1 MAYGASLINFDNFH
15 DTEAIKN
22 KALMNAAN
30 GGPNSGFE
38 IDGMDFFKNP
48 QLANEFPELKDDID
62 LIVSTESFVTRLVDF
77 RHRVIANKGM
87 SRGMAYELLELVPS
101 LESHTSPMHFT
112 QELSSIGCEMSL
124 EAIDIKLWAIIAAAV
139 AFVAALIYKFID
151 WLGFAGGGAS
161 SSGDAKADLDKV
173 KEGIKESDKKLE
185 KQEKAITETARIVRE
200 GKNEYVEVK
209 IPDHQNLKAVEE
221 SDLPE
226 PLKREII
233 RTSHDIGSSV
243 RKDLEERE
251 HYVKVKLSDILADL
265 EGGAAI
271 YDYLRRPNK
280 WARIIYQDHSKALD
294 LVTTAF
300 EAFESGASIV
310 LGNIEIMEDIIDDLE
325 AIDAATDKMGKI
337 APGARISSKL
347 DVMDMVLLNKGEFK
361 VGGHAYPTM
370 GHWAVAVKEAVND
383 PSEYR
388 PFFTDLEDLLVS
400 HEDAIRRLR
409 KVRFVNILA
418 FIDALQKAEP
428 TLRKFDRIAKS
439 EQGRERVGLD
449 DPNSPRSLRAKAL
462 MRVATQMARN
472 FNSLM
477 TVYGIISKIYE
488 EASKHGTMIIEKLRT
503 NAKKIIAFYNKH
515 GEYPPPTLVM
525 MQEKLERQ
533 LEEQRQAE
541 IQARMLPASAIV
553 SIKDVGRVHV
563 SAVDHE
569 GNEYGGQDMSFEGAQ
584 EALRLLTDSNQ
595 KPTE

>member
-1 MAYGASLINFDNFH
+1 
-15 DTEAIKN
+15 
-22 KALMNAAN
+22 
-30 GGPNSGFE
+30 
-38 IDGMDFFKNP
+38 
-48 QLANEFPELKDDID
+48 
-62 LIVSTESFVTRLVDF
+62 
-77 RHRVIANKGM
+77 
-87 SRGMAYELLELVPS
+87 
-101 LESHTSPMHFT
+101 
-112 QELSSIGCEMSL
+112 
-124 EAIDIKLWAIIAAAV
+124 
-139 AFVAALIYKFID
+139 
-151 WLGFAGGGAS
+151 
-161 SSGDAKADLDKV
+161 
-173 KEGIKESDKKLE
+173 
-185 KQEKAITETARIVRE
+185 
-200 GKNEYVEVK
+200 
-209 IPDHQNLKAVEE
+209 
-221 SDLPE
+221 
-226 PLKREII
+226 
-233 RTSHDIGSSV
+233 
-243 RKDLEERE
+243 
-251 HYVKVKLSDILADL
+251 
-265 EGGAAI
+265 
-271 YDYLRRPNK
+271 
-280 WARIIYQDHSKALD
+280 
-294 LVTTAF
+294 
-300 EAFESGASIV
+300 
-310 LGNIEIMEDIIDDLE
+310 
-325 AIDAATDKMGKI
+325 
-337 APGARISSKL
+337 
-347 DVMDMVLLNKGEFK
+347 MDMVLLNKGEFK
-361 VGGHAYPTM
+361 VGSQAYPTM

-428 TLRKFDRIAKS
+428 TLRKFDRIAKA

-569 GNEYGGQDMSFEGAQ
+569 GNEYGGQEMSFEGAQ
-584 EALRLLTDSNQ
+584 EALRLLTDANQ